1 MQLQSLKLRNF
12 KNYEAAD
19 LEFHPRLNLII
30 GMNGVGKTNLLD
42 AIYYMAFGKSFYH
55 IPDRQLIRFS
65 AHEEMEDP
73 FFRIEGKTDGPAH
86 YAFSYNSMRKKQ
98 AQKNKVIYERIS
110 DHIGEILL
118 VSIFPEDL
126 NIIKQD
132 SSLRRRFADSTI
144 GQVDKSYLM
153 ALMKYNRILKH
164 KNELLKNFS
173 MAAADKSLL
182 LDKYD
187 RDLVP
192 LIREI
197 GETRQSFAEEFEP
210 VYQDFYSG
218 IAPVGGEYSGFRYTA
233 SVPAD
238 RVEETLKNSRRQDW
252 DRGRASKGPH
262 RDDFKIMLKG
272 NAAKYFASQ
281 GQQKSI
287 LFSLKLAQYRY
298 IARQSR
304 KKPLLLL
311 DDIFE
316 KLDFSRILN
325 LMALLAGD
333 EIGQI
338 FITDTD
344 AERMEQIAKEA
355 GLEYKFI
362 AITHQNHE

>member
-12 KNYEAAD
+12 KNYETTD
-19 LEFHPRLNLII
+19 LDFHPRLNLII

-55 IPDRQLIRFS
+55 IPDRQLIRFAMQS
-65 AHEEMEDP
+65 ESEDP
-73 FFRIEGKTDGPAH
+73 FFRIEGVTETTAH
-86 YAFSYNSMRKKQ
+86 YAFSYNAVRRKQ
-98 AQKNKVIYERIS
+98 ASKNKVPYDRIS
-110 DHIGEILL
+110 DHIGELLL

-144 GQVDKSYLM
+144 GQVDKQYLI

-164 KNELLKNFS
+164 KNELLKNFG
-173 MAAADKSLL
+173 MAPADKSLL

-187 RDLVP
+187 QDLIP
-192 LIREI
+192 LIYKI
-197 GETRQSFAEEFEP
+197 GEARTAFVEQFEP
-210 VYQDFYSG
+210 VYQDFYSR
-218 IAPVGGEYSGFRYTA
+218 IAPVSDEFSGFKYAA
-233 SVPAD
+233 SVSPD
-238 RVEETLKNSRRQDW
+238 QVEATLKNSRRRDW
-252 DRGRASKGPH
+252 ERGRATKGPH

-272 NAAKYFASQ
+272 NSAKYFASQ

-287 LFSLKLAQYRY
+287 LFSLKLAQYGY
-298 IARQSR
+298 IAKQSN
-304 KKPLLLL
+304 KKPILLL

-325 LMALLAGD
+325 LMSILAGD

-344 AERMEQIAKEA
+344 ADRMERIAEEA
-355 GLEYKFI
+355 GLDYKFI
-362 AITHQNHE
+362 AITHNNHE